1 MSYSSLTL
9 SSSPAPSQASTA
21 RQGARLFWVTTLA
34 AALATIALFASP
46 AHAQPQTQTQDSAAK
61 PQQPALSRAEVIA
74 DLALWRR
81 AGADRYETLSRSY
94 GIETQSYD
102 RAYEEYVRLRQS
114 DAFQAE
120 VQKAADKR

>member
-1 MSYSSLTL
+1 MSYSSLNL

-21 RQGARLFWVTTLA
+21 RQGARLFWATTLA
-34 AALATIALFASP
+34 AALATVALFASP
-46 AHAQPQTQTQDSAAK
+46 VHAQTQTPDSAAK